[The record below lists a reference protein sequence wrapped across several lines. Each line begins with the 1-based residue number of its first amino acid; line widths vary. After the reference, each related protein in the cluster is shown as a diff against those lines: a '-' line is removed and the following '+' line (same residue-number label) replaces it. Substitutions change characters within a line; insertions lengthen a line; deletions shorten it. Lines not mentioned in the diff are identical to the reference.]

1 MKELKEL
8 LQKIDEMRKYMN
20 DLIKEKGNLLD
31 HEVIIASQMLDSILN
46 EYHQILDKKVDK

>member
-8 LQKIDEMRKYMN
+8 VLKIDEMRKYLN

-31 HEVIIASQMLDSILN
+31 YEVVVASQMLDSILN
-46 EYHQILDKKVDK
+46 EYHKILDKKVDK